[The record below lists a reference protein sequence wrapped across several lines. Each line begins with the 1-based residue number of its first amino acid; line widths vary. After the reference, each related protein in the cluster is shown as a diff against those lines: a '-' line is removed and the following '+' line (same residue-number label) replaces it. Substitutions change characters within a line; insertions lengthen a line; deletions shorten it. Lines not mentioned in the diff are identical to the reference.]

1 VIDFRFGIQSLI
13 IMASSYAWRY
23 WAEQTLRSQNR
34 DLQKLITFCTNN
46 SLLCQFPP
54 SSQIIMSKEMKIIDY
69 GKNSILFNQGDTI
82 DDEYFYIVLKGQLV
96 VYTSSEYELQRK
108 DNESITDWW
117 IKHGGTLD
125 NINYGHIVGYVQ
137 RGKLKVFNCF

>member
-69 GKNSILFNQGDTI
+69 GKNSILFNQG
-82 DDEYFYIVLKGQLV
+82 
-96 VYTSSEYELQRK
+96 EYELQRK